1 MSRPENR
8 IRGMGVALIQY
19 QSFTGGDARLATV
32 LRDNVASALDCSRLV
47 KKLKR
52 RKNGGRGKSAEALS

>member
-32 LRDNVASALDCSRLV
+32 LRDNVASALDCSLC
-47 KKLKR
+47 
-52 RKNGGRGKSAEALS
+52 ALDCSLFPLGQ